1 MGTEVTAPRGSLHR
15 VISALAKWGLD
26 GRVRMLGESTR
37 TSQDAANALGVKVGQ
52 IAKSLLFMAGE
63 EPILV
68 IASGANRVSE
78 RKLEAYLSSKVRKAR
93 AEEVRDLTGFAIG
106 GVPPV
111 GHKRHLRVMV
121 DEDLLQFAEIYAAA
135 GTPNAVF
142 GLTPK
147 ELLEITGGAVL
158 DLKEEG

>member
-1 MGTEVTAPRGSLHR
+1 MV
-15 VISALAKWGLD
+15 
-26 GRVRMLGESTR
+26 
-37 TSQDAANALGVKVGQ
+37 
-52 IAKSLLFMAGE
+52 GE

-78 RKLEAYLSSKVRKAR
+78 RKLEAHLSSKVRKAR